1 MRRSA
6 ATARR
11 APEGRL
17 GRIRRRVLIV
27 VPLVL
32 FGLLILVRI
41 LGIDPVALDVA
52 PESPQFEIE
61 WRFAAVSGPKV
72 HIRVDVLS
80 DTVEIASSAWESPV
94 YVTNGELLVPI
105 IALGSVPPLAAT
117 TDWVAIDLVEIP
129 QVPEF
134 AVDDLRG
141 FVADISFHR
150 CSRPTPTMLEYFDFF
165 VPGQAEAIRSEEICG
180 WGATHMVQ
188 REQRSDPLNAPV
200 ANLVSLDGARIRS
213 ILAFLGLAG

>member
-1 MRRSA
+1 
-6 ATARR
+6 
-11 APEGRL
+11 L

-94 YVTNGELLVPI
+94 YVTNGELLVPTS
-105 IALGSVPPLAAT
+105 ALGSVPPLAAT
-117 TDWVAIDLVEIP
+117 TDWVAIDLVEVP

-134 AVDDLRG
+134 AVG
-141 FVADISFHR
+141 
-150 CSRPTPTMLEYFDFF
+150 RP
-165 VPGQAEAIRSEEICG
+165 
-180 WGATHMVQ
+180 
-188 REQRSDPLNAPV
+188 
-200 ANLVSLDGARIRS
+200 AR
-213 ILAFLGLAG
+213 LPH

>member
-1 MRRSA
+1 MALPLSAHRHLRTDVDVDFRIGQRRSA
-6 ATARR
+6 GCRN
-11 APEGRL
+11 
-17 GRIRRRVLIV
+17 
-27 VPLVL
+27 
-32 FGLLILVRI
+32 
-41 LGIDPVALDVA
+41 
-52 PESPQFEIE
+52 
-61 WRFAAVSGPKV
+61 AA
-72 HIRVDVLS
+72 
-80 DTVEIASSAWESPV
+80 AWESPV